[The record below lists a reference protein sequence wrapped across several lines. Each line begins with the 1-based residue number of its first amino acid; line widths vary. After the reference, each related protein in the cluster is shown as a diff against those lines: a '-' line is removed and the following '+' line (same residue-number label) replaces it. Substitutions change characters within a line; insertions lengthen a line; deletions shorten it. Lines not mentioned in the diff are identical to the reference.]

1 MADLLRGIQHESLE
15 WSRRHVVENS
25 RHRTDFEVLENLGQG
40 AYGKVYRVRNKVDNN
55 IYALKSILLPQHKDT
70 SSVLR
75 EVQALSSLNS
85 EHIVRFYT
93 SWVEKGEQNWSLH
106 GNDDESSVQSND
118 LNEWTLTSDSSIA
131 AHDTPD
137 PTCQLCRS
145 AYKDWEVSFA
155 NWGLIDAVLQP
166 LDLCV
171 DCYKKSIPSDVDVE
185 RILIQ
190 EKENLPEFLFI
201 LMEYCEATLSEAI
214 EDCNHNEERIWNYFT
229 QIVQGLSHLHSK
241 GMIHRDIKPNNIFV
255 HNGQC
260 KIGDLG
266 LATTISSSI
275 GYISPSAYRIAEN
288 SSDISTKEDS
298 TNTSVKSSVVGTFLY
313 SAPEVSTGKY
323 DESCDVYSLGVL
335 LVEIFSVFST
345 AMERADTLTKFRS
358 TNTLPLSWTQKHSLQ
373 ANLSVKMIQTKP
385 SKRPT
390 CVEILDE
397 LTKMGVSKEIQRHE
411 VSSSLVADL
420 VGQIQGLKEALQQ
433 EKDEIRRLQ
442 ALLEA
447 NNIEF

>member
-1 MADLLRGIQHESLE
+1 
-15 WSRRHVVENS
+15 
-25 RHRTDFEVLENLGQG
+25 
-40 AYGKVYRVRNKVDNN
+40 
-55 IYALKSILLPQHKDT
+55 
-70 SSVLR
+70 
-75 EVQALSSLNS
+75 
-85 EHIVRFYT
+85 
-93 SWVEKGEQNWSLH
+93 
-106 GNDDESSVQSND
+106 
-118 LNEWTLTSDSSIA
+118 
-131 AHDTPD
+131 
-137 PTCQLCRS
+137 
-145 AYKDWEVSFA
+145 
-155 NWGLIDAVLQP
+155 
-166 LDLCV
+166 
-171 DCYKKSIPSDVDVE
+171 
-185 RILIQ
+185 
-190 EKENLPEFLFI
+190 
-201 LMEYCEATLSEAI
+201 
-214 EDCNHNEERIWNYFT
+214 
-229 QIVQGLSHLHSK
+229 
-241 GMIHRDIKPNNIFV
+241 MIHRDIKPNNIFV

-373 ANLSVKMIQTKP
+373 ANLCVKMIQTKP